1 LNSIGAI
8 QYHASVVFQSWQR
21 RVGARLAAC
30 AVAGVL
36 AGCGSND
43 DAPPL
48 ATVSLTLSKTAAA
61 LGSPIDMTYRFQ
73 VAPAAAFDGNYR
85 VFMHLLDSDGVNRW
99 SDDHDPPK
107 KTSEWKPGE
116 TVEYTRTSFIPVVPY
131 LGEATIRVGL
141 YRSDA
146 PDARAPLSGPEPEGR
161 SYKVA
166 TLKVLPQSE
175 NVFIIDRSGFNG
187 TEWAPE
193 NPARE
198 WFWTKKDYVAT
209 FKNPKKDSTLY
220 LEFDGRPDLFNQPQ
234 IVNVYLGSQSVAN
247 FAVDSVNPVLRR
259 IPLRAD
265 QLGSVDMVELRIGV
279 DHAFTPASMPGG
291 GKDTRELGIRIY
303 RRFVD
308 PS

>member
-1 LNSIGAI
+1 
-8 QYHASVVFQSWQR
+8 VVFQPFQG
-21 RVGARLAAC
+21 RVGALIAA
-30 AVAGVL
+30 ASISGFL
-36 AGCGSND
+36 FGGCSSKD

-48 ATVSLTLSKTAAA
+48 ATVSVTLSKSAAA

-73 VAPAAAFDGNYR
+73 VAPNAAFDGNYR
-85 VFMHLLDSDGVNRW
+85 VFMHMLDSDGVNRW
-99 SDDHDPPK
+99 SDDHDLPK

-116 TVEYTRTSFIPVVPY
+116 VIEYKRTSFIPVVPY
-131 LGEATIRVGL
+131 LGEASIRVGL
-141 YRSDA
+141 YRADA
-146 PDARAPLSGPEPEGR
+146 PDSRAPLNGPEPEGR

-175 NVFIIDRSGFNG
+175 NIFIVKRSGMHN
-187 TEWAPE
+187 TEFAPD

-198 WFWTKKDYVAT
+198 WFWTSKEYVAS
-209 FKNPKKDSTLY
+209 FQNPKKDSTLY
-220 LEFDGRPDLFNQPQ
+220 LEYDGRPDLFNQPQ
-234 IVNVYLGSQSVAN
+234 MVSVYLGSQSVAS
-247 FAVDSVNPVLRR
+247 FALDNVNPVLRR

-279 DHAFTPASMPGG
+279 DRAFIPASMPGG

-303 RRFVD
+303 QLFVD